1 MRLSSIW
8 IKWQS
13 GPHWTRWIPT
23 EGNEVS
29 WLCCSP
35 PSAVSKNCLL
45 RSQNNLVLECQQM
58 LKPNSMGHAWDCCAA
73 AAAVKMHLQSYL
85 WRTFARGWFFHEIVL
100 VVFVSAGCRDYSQMW
115 GIIRNNN
122 NIITIVCFD
131 SKKLLEPCRKFAPP
145 QIPQYI
151 YGVNYKTSNN
161 NNNNSEPQHH
171 HEKRHDH
178 HWTWFLAILLFP
190 CTVSVFKTT
199 TRELKCWQAKR
210 SFQFE
215 RSRTISNSRTRPG
228 WCQQLLYYTLMSE
241 TETVPPLMV
250 CCSTWRDFIAG
261 DNGCTFVLWI
271 FPVLPPTTFFYAN
284 FVHTLR

>member
-1 MRLSSIW
+1 
-8 IKWQS
+8 
-13 GPHWTRWIPT
+13 
-23 EGNEVS
+23 
-29 WLCCSP
+29 
-35 PSAVSKNCLL
+35 
-45 RSQNNLVLECQQM
+45 
-58 LKPNSMGHAWDCCAA
+58 MGHAWDCCAA

-178 HWTWFLAILLFP
+178 HWTWFLAIFLFP
-190 CTVSVFKTT
+190 CTVSLKPPPGNWNVGKPREAFNSKDLGPFQTRGHVPDGANNYCT
-199 TRELKCWQAKR
+199 TR
-210 SFQFE
+210 
-215 RSRTISNSRTRPG
+215 
-228 WCQQLLYYTLMSE
+228 
-241 TETVPPLMV
+241 
-250 CCSTWRDFIAG
+250 
-261 DNGCTFVLWI
+261 
-271 FPVLPPTTFFYAN
+271 
-284 FVHTLR
+284 